1 VKFGPPQWQG
11 LALQPLVI
19 GPDDIPAVESL
30 DEATR
35 DVPMAVLSA
44 ILHAEDRSVDGTL
57 KLLAAA
63 LRAMEARD
71 PERAELLAEFTN
83 QGLDSTKASQ
93 IWSDLLKTDLSFF
106 TSSAAQELRAEGE
119 AKGLA
124 HYLLHHLGRRDIPVS
139 EADRERI
146 TACDTP
152 DTLTRWI
159 DRAITATSTA
169 EVFAEDAADQEGG
182 QPE

>member
-1 VKFGPPQWQG
+1 MAS

-19 GPDDIPAVESL
+19 GPRDIPAVESL

-44 ILHAEDRSVDGTL
+44 ILHADERSADGTL

-63 LRAMEARD
+63 LSAMEARD
-71 PERAELLAEFTN
+71 PERAGLLAEFTS
-83 QGLDSTKASQ
+83 QGLGRTEAFK
-93 IWSDLLKTDLSFF
+93 IWSELLKTDTSFF
-106 TSSAAQELRAEGE
+106 TSLVAEGIRAEGE

-124 HYLLHHLGRRDIPVS
+124 HYLLHRLERRDIPVS
-139 EADRERI
+139 DADQDRI
-146 TACDTP
+146 TTCEAP
-152 DTLTRWI
+152 ETLTRWI

-169 EVFAEDAADQEGG
+169 EVFAEDPAAEQK
-182 QPE
+182 